1 MKKPVSVIVL
11 LGFFVVLLL
20 VARITLVNSIST
32 TGFRL
37 VDLQNQIS
45 TYKKE
50 NELLK
55 EQYLVAASYTNLTT
69 KAKQLGYVAV
79 KSQIDLA
86 VPLPMAM
93 R

>member
-11 LGFFVVLLL
+11 LGFFVIVLL

-37 VDLQNQIS
+37 VDLQKQIS

-86 VPLPMAM
+86 APLPMAM